1 MADEIAYVG
10 DTAGDEFLDVTFYQK
25 SVDGKD
31 VDFVNIK
38 VPGDKTLEVD
48 VEADDS
54 HKARFRR
61 KWEMYNSM
69 QAMTGTLISEWNELS
84 EGMKREMNFLGFKY
98 VEQLAGA
105 PDNAFI
111 RVPGGIQ
118 WRVKAQA
125 YLNRGKVTAED
136 LIKKQQ
142 EQIDAMAEQLANLL
156 QNAEQTRIG
165 IAQDVMENHTKR
177 VRKAKDQP

>member
-48 VEADDS
+48 VEVDES

-69 QAMTGTLISEWNELS
+69 QAMTGTLVAEWNELS

-105 PDNAFI
+105 PDSAFI

-142 EQIDAMAEQLANLL
+142 EQIDALMAK
-156 QNAEQTRIG
+156 
-165 IAQDVMENHTKR
+165 MEELTSGESPKR
-177 VRKAKDQP
+177 GRKAKDQPEE